1 MRAKFLR
8 SSIVAGAL
16 LLSLQ
21 GVASAHVTI
30 YPKQFTVGSYENFV
44 LRVPSE
50 KEIPTTK
57 VRVEIPASFTVS
69 RVKPQPGWTYTFTK
83 DASGKVTAI
92 EWSGGEIL
100 ATEYMEFGMSG
111 KAPSEP
117 GKVAWKAYQTYSDGS
132 VVEWTGPSDA
142 QTPASVVEV
151 VAGTGTTDGH
161 GHATETPAP
170 APVFTPGAP
179 LAPAEPSSAS
189 VWAGWGGLGL
199 GAIALLV
206 ALFKK
211 K

>member
-1 MRAKFLR
+1 MRAIR

-21 GVASAHVTI
+21 GIASAHVTI
-30 YPKQFTVGSYENFV
+30 YPKQFVANSYENFV

-50 KEIPTTK
+50 KEIPTIK
-57 VRVEIPASFTVS
+57 VKVEIPSGFTVS
-69 RVKPQPGWTYTFTK
+69 RVKPVPGWSYVFTK

-100 ATEYMEFGMSG
+100 STEYQEFGISG
-111 KAPSEP
+111 KAPAET
-117 GKVAWKAYQTYSDGS
+117 GKFAWKAYQTYSDGT

-151 VAGTGTTDGH
+151 VAGTGTTDSH
-161 GHATETPAP
+161 GATTPTTPAAPATETKTAGE
-170 APVFTPGAP
+170 TTGN
-179 LAPAEPSSAS
+179 SAS
-189 VWAGWGGLGL
+189 TWAGWGGLAL
-199 GAIALLV
+199 GAIALVV